1 VRFEQETLCGLYS
14 SADGVIYAVGDEI
27 YDNAKGF
34 GRLVK
39 VDWWDGWLMEFENR
53 TRPFRVLDEYRIVAM
68 ILAARAM
75 RGRSRWLD
83 SSVGVGD
90 QDRGAAGGTRRALPP
105 PTSRSV
111 CLLVRLDDRDRDT
124 AAVGDLAP
132 VLTRPLADRLTVLTA
147 RPRGLALTTRT
158 ARSAA
163 TCLTSGVDEGSQGL
177 TEPGGVLL

>member
-68 ILAARAM
+68 RVIQAAR
-75 RGRSRWLD
+75 
-83 SSVGVGD
+83 
-90 QDRGAAGGTRRALPP
+90 
-105 PTSRSV
+105 
-111 CLLVRLDDRDRDT
+111 
-124 AAVGDLAP
+124 
-132 VLTRPLADRLTVLTA
+132 
-147 RPRGLALTTRT
+147 
-158 ARSAA
+158 
-163 TCLTSGVDEGSQGL
+163 
-177 TEPGGVLL
+177 